1 MSSKRSTAPAAVR
14 WTAYISVAIVFAIAC
29 AFLSHWQLTK
39 NAERT
44 EQLTVIADNYHA
56 RPVPLGDMLPAG
68 HTLSITQ
75 QWHPVTL
82 TGTYVTARQLLVRNR
97 VNGGAA
103 GFEVVV
109 PFRQTDGRLFL
120 IDRGWIPAS
129 GDSDLSHGV
138 VPAPPRGPVTVVA
151 RLMPG
156 EPLPPSG
163 VASHGQLPSIHL
175 PLAASIVGAVDGHR
189 LDTGAYAIM
198 MSEDPAPATA
208 PHALDPPSADP
219 GPYLSYGIQ
228 WILFAVMGF
237 IFIWYVIRTERRV
250 HREEAEEAAELAALA
265 AVDPEAA
272 ERRLAEVDAT
282 HRRIRPAAGRTDRDA
297 DVEDEMADRLL
308 R

>member
-1 MSSKRSTAPAAVR
+1 MTSRRSTAPAAVR

-39 NAERT
+39 NAERSQ
-44 EQLTVIADNYHA
+44 QLTTIADNYDAH
-56 RPVPLGDMLPAG
+56 PVPLADLLAPGK
-68 HTLSITQ
+68 TLRITE

-82 TGTYVTARQLLVRNR
+82 TGRYVSDRQLLVRNR
-97 VNGGAA
+97 VNNGDA

-109 PFRQTDGRLFL
+109 PFRMTDGRLFL
-120 IDRGWIPAS
+120 IDRGWVAP
-129 GDSDLSHGV
+129 GNSDLAPDH
-138 VPAPPRGPVTVVA
+138 VPAPPQGTVTVTA

-163 VASHGQLPSIHL
+163 VASDGQLPSIHL
-175 PLAASIVGAVDGHR
+175 PLAAKEIGTVDGHR
-189 LDTGAYAIM
+189 LDTGAYALM
-198 MSEDPAPATA
+198 MSESPAPATA
-208 PHALDPPSADP
+208 PAALQPPSADP

-228 WILFAVMGF
+228 WIMFAIMGF

-272 ERRLAEVDAT
+272 ARQAAETRMRKARGKSATAHGDHDAADEDAILD
-282 HRRIRPAAGRTDRDA
+282 RAGR
-297 DVEDEMADRLL
+297 
-308 R
+308 